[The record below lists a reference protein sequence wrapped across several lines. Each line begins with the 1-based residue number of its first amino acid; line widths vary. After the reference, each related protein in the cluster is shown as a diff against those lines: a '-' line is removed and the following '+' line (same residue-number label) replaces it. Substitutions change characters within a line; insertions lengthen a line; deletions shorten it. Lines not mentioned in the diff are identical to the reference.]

1 MKIVECIPN
10 FSEGRRPEVVKA
22 IVDAVAAVE
31 GVRILDYSSDH
42 DHNRTV
48 LTFVG
53 DPKAVE
59 EGAFACISKAAELID
74 LNTHHGEHPR
84 MGATDVVPFVPISDV
99 TMADCIEMA
108 RRLGK
113 RVAGELNIPVY
124 FYEEAAIRKDRV
136 NLEDIRRGEF
146 EGIKETIAT
155 DPYKE
160 PDLGPKVMG
169 PAGATVIGARQ
180 PLIAYNIFLNT
191 DDVSIAQ
198 KIARRTR
205 HSNGGFRFVKGIG
218 LLVDGLAQVSM
229 NLTDYRRSPIAQV
242 TEFVRREAQRYGV
255 GIHHTEIIGLIPMR
269 AMVNA
274 GKWYMQM
281 DGLQDEQI
289 LENQVFGS
297 QSGESAG
304 ENIYGFLDEVAAGTP
319 APGGGSSAAYAGALG
334 AALTLM
340 NARLTVGKKRYAAVE
355 HEVFEVIEQAEPLR
369 QALTEGIEKDAK
381 SYDGVVEAMRLPKG
395 TEEEIAARDEAI
407 LKASLGAAK
416 VPLQTARDCLAA
428 LKLANRMCE
437 IGNENAISDAAAG
450 AHMAKAGFM
459 AAGLNVRINL
469 LGHDDNKDA
478 QSLKAEWDEM
488 AKEVDA
494 LMSAMATTV
503 HERMGI

>member
-22 IVDAVAAVE
+22 IVDAIAAVE
-31 GVRILDYSSDH
+31 GVRVLDYSSDA

-59 EGAFACISKAAELID
+59 DGAFAGIAKAAELID

-84 MGATDVVPFVPISDV
+84 MGATDVVPFVPIADV
-99 TMADCIEMA
+99 TMADCIEIA

-113 RVAGELNIPVY
+113 RVAEGLNIPVY
-124 FYEEAAIRKDRV
+124 FYEDAAIRKDRV

-146 EGIKETIAT
+146 EGIKESIAT

-160 PDLGPKVMG
+160 PDLGPKALG
-169 PAGATVIGARQ
+169 SAGATVIGARQ

-205 HSNGGFRFVKGIG
+205 HSNGGFHFVKGIG
-218 LLVDGLAQVSM
+218 LLVDGMAQVSM
-229 NLTDYRRSPIAQV
+229 NLTDYRRSPMAQV

-255 GIHHTEIIGLIPMR
+255 GIHHTEIIGLLPMR
-269 AMVNA
+269 SLVNA
-274 GKWYMQM
+274 GKWYMQI
-281 DGLQDEQI
+281 DDLQDEQI
-289 LENQVFGS
+289 LENRIFGAQGDDAS
-297 QSGESAG
+297 DG
-304 ENIYGFLDEVAAGTP
+304 NMFRFIDDVAAGTP
-319 APGGGSSAAYAGALG
+319 APGGGSSAAFAGALG

-340 NARLTVGKKRYAAVE
+340 LGRLTVGKKRYADVE
-355 HEVFEVIEQAEPLR
+355 QEIFELIEQAEPLR
-369 QALTEGIEKDAK
+369 QALTEGVEKDAK
-381 SYDGVVEAMRLPKG
+381 SYDGVMEVMRMPKG
-395 TEEEIAARDEAI
+395 TEEEIAARNEAI
-407 LKASLGAAK
+407 LKASLVAAG
-416 VPLQTARDCLAA
+416 VPLDNARNCLKVMRLA
-428 LKLANRMCE
+428 LRMCE
-437 IGNENAISDAAAG
+437 LGNVNALSDAAAG

-469 LGHDDNKDA
+469 TDYRDVPEAKA
-478 QSLKAEWDEM
+478 MIAEWDDMSLE
-488 AKEVDA
+488 ADA
-494 LMSAMATTV
+494 LIAKVAAV
-503 HERMGI
+503 VNERAGI

>member
-1 MKIVECIPN
+1 
-10 FSEGRRPEVVKA
+10 
-22 IVDAVAAVE
+22 VD
-31 GVRILDYSSDH
+31 GVRILDHSSDV

-59 EGAFACISKAAELID
+59 EGAYACIAKAAELID

-124 FYEEAAIRKDRV
+124 FYEDAAIRKDRV
-136 NLEDIRRGEF
+136 NLEDIRRGEY

-160 PDLGPKVMG
+160 PDLGPKELG

-229 NLTDYRRSPIAQV
+229 NLTDYRRSPMAQV

-255 GIHHTEIIGLIPMR
+255 GIHHTEIIGLVPQR
-269 AMVNA
+269 AMINA
-274 GKWYMQM
+274 CKWYMQI

-297 QSGESAG
+297 QSSDSAE
-304 ENIYGFLDEVAAGTP
+304 ENIYGFIDEVAAGTP

-334 AALTLM
+334 TALTLM
-340 NARLTVGKKRYAAVE
+340 NARLTVGKKRYADVE
-355 HEVFEVIEQAEPLR
+355 NEVFEVIEQAEPLR

-407 LKASLGAAK
+407 LKASLVAAQ
-416 VPLQTARDCLAA
+416 VPLQTACDCLAA
-428 LKLANRMCE
+428 LKLAKRMCE

-469 LGHDDNKDA
+469 LGYEDNKDA
-478 QSLKAEWDEM
+478 QALKAEWDDM
-488 AKEVDA
+488 AKEANA
-494 LMSAMATTV
+494 LMDAMTAIV
-503 HERMGI
+503 YERMGI

>member
-53 DPKAVE
+53 DPNAVE

-146 EGIKETIAT
+146 EGIKETIAI

-340 NARLTVGKKRYAAVE
+340 NARLTVGKKRYADVE

-407 LKASLGAAK
+407 LKASLVAAQ
-416 VPLQTARDCLAA
+416 VPLQTARDCLAV

-469 LGHDDNKDA
+469 LGYDDNKDA
-478 QSLKAEWDEM
+478 QALKAEWDEM

-494 LMSAMATTV
+494 LMNAMSATV
-503 HERMGI
+503 YDRMGI